1 MNNNYNRNNRITYA
15 PRGTSQVVRRRGGRR
30 SPEEM
35 KLIGIALAALAAI
48 LVIVFIFTSAC
59 NSCGGCSGCGKDEQ
73 TPITTPDDIVEN
85 VTPTDVPIT
94 PPEPETDIL
103 TATNG
108 VVNIRE
114 DADKTSGKVGAVQA
128 GDYYNVL
135 GTKNDSEG
143 TVWYKVMCEGKEG
156 YVCGTYTTVIKGKVS
171 DGKTAYLTFDDGP
184 SANTETILDILD
196 TYNVKATFFVIYNE
210 SRKEMYKDIVDRGH
224 TIALHSYTHD
234 YDVIYK
240 TPEAFYQDM
249 DNLSDVIKEVTGV
262 ETKIYRFPGGSSNIY
277 GGKSGTN
284 VMGTIAKEM
293 EARGYEY
300 YDWNV
305 DSGDADRASV
315 DADKLVAKIKER
327 TEGYKDAMILM
338 HDAKTKQ
345 TTAEALPEIIEYLQS
360 EGYEILPITEDTP
373 PVHHVSW

>member
-15 PRGTSQVVRRRGGRR
+15 PRGTSPVVRHSGGRR
-30 SPEEM
+30 SPEDM
-35 KLIGIALAALAAI
+35 KLIGIALAALAVI
-48 LVIVFIFTSAC
+48 LVLVFIFTSAC
-59 NSCGGCSGCGKDEQ
+59 NGCSSCGKDEQ
-73 TPITTPDDIVEN
+73 QPVVPADDIIEN

-114 DADKTSGKVGAVQA
+114 DADKNSGKVGAVQA

-184 SANTETILDILD
+184 SSNTETILDILD

-224 TIALHSYTHD
+224 SIALHSYTHD
-234 YDVIYK
+234 YDIIYK

-315 DADKLVAKIKER
+315 DADKLVANIKER
-327 TEGYKDAMILM
+327 TEDYKDAMILM

-360 EGYEILPITEDTP
+360 EGFEILPITEDTP